1 MKNNNEFYDNRFFE
15 LIKNAVI
22 EYLSSR
28 EGKEFLHKMTE
39 EIKFK
44 DIDKDILVKIGRE

>member
-1 MKNNNEFYDNRFFE
+1 MKNANDLFFD
-15 LIKNAVI
+15 LIKKAVI
-22 EYLSSR
+22 EYLDSD
-28 EGKEFLHKMTE
+28 EGRNFLRKMTE